1 MVDCEICGQ
10 NEATLRVKIDGVILS
25 VCADCSKTGKIIEEP
40 KVQQR
45 TASMGSKPIAE
56 ESVVSDFA
64 KIISQARQSLGLK
77 QEEFA
82 NKINEKLSTI
92 SAIESGKREPDL
104 KLAKKLERFFGIK
117 LIEEV

>member
-10 NEATLRVKIDGVILS
+10 NEATSRAKIDGVILS
-25 VCADCSKTGKIIEEP
+25 VCADCSKTGKIVEEP
-40 KVQQR
+40 KAQQR
-45 TASMGSKPIAE
+45 TVPLSSKPRAE
-56 ESVVSDFA
+56 ELVVSDFA
-64 KIISQARQSLGLK
+64 KIISQARQGLGLK

-92 SAIESGKREPDL
+92 GALESGKREPDL